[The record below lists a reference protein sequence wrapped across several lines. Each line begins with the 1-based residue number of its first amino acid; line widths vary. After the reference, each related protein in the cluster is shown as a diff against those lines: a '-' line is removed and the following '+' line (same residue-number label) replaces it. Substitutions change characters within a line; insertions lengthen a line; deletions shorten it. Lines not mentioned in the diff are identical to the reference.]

1 MSDIRIKIS
10 SVKKEALIWVILVL
24 AGFLMNVYAIILYD
38 GKWSELYS
46 QLHIVLL
53 LSVVLYVLLVIIR
66 GTIHIIKYITRR
78 WVIRT

>member
-53 LSVVLYVLLVIIR
+53 LSVVLYVFIALIR
-66 GTIHIIKYITRR
+66 GGIHIIKYIISR
-78 WVIRT
+78 WAIRS